1 MYQTLCVLMI
11 QYDPK
16 IEHEQKD
23 NKLLSDGISRNGRN
37 LEQSAMQNVIDP
49 IIPEGLRQRE
59 GRDHRVILSRPIDG
73 NSHQFRA
80 VKGGI
85 AGEVEIGIKRD
96 TKSEIYKGERVDT
109 RANRINGESV
119 KLMVMGASQE
129 FRQTLS
135 SHGTDARQLIRIR
148 MDHETGVSLAMED
161 PNVGE
166 TLGIARKTPENA

>member
-96 TKSEIYKGERVDT
+96 TTSEIYKGERVDT

-119 KLMVMGASQE
+119 KLMVVRASQE
-129 FRQTLS
+129 FRQRLS
-135 SHGTDARQLIRIR
+135 FHGTDARQLIRIR